1 MGRTINLRG
10 KAMKLKQVV
19 GVLVGCLLLAA
30 AAQAQT
36 NVRIRGTITG
46 IDGKVLA
53 VKSRDGKDLKIE
65 LADNVAVAVAK
76 SIRFEDIKQGDYVG
90 ATTMPGPNGTQV
102 AVEVHY
108 LAPTTPEGQLAWDLQ
123 PGSTMTNAN
132 VGSMVTG
139 TANHELTLSYKGG
152 TQKIVV
158 PPSAALVR
166 AVPGTRADLVVG
178 EYVFIGA
185 QQAPDGTLSAAR
197 VQVSKDGVKPPQ

>member
-1 MGRTINLRG
+1 
-10 KAMKLKQVV
+10 MKLNQVV
-19 GVLVGCLLLAA
+19 GLLAGCLLLVA

-53 VKSRDGKDLKIE
+53 VKSRDGKDLRIE

-76 SIRFEDIKQGDYVG
+76 TIRFEDIKQGDYVG

-132 VGSMVTG
+132 VASMVTG
-139 TANHELTLSYKGG
+139 TANRELTLTYKGG
-152 TQKIVV
+152 TQTIVV

-185 QQAPDGTLSAAR
+185 QQAADGTLSAAR